1 LVLHSFQSGFD
12 DLGELKADLIF
23 FSPKMAL
30 EFLELFRQI
39 FVILA
44 ELNSFSLVLTQLCLE
59 VLMSMLVAIDLVFQA
74 QNVRLALDDLL
85 LSVPH
90 VFVLLDLGFYD
101 SDFFLDGFTKLSQEL
116 NSVMNVFIFALLQF
130 GDVTLDMLVVEP

>member
-1 LVLHSFQSGFD
+1 MVLHSFQSGFD